1 MTYNRHLWAQPV
13 EFEYVFDFGCV
24 IMLVDLIL
32 VSLLFQAGQVLRNNF
47 DQKCR
52 LLRQQESRGENTD
65 KIRAGV
71 KDLHSRIGVA
81 IHRINSISKKIEEIR
96 DTELQPQLE
105 ELIEGYIRFSI
116 LICHFIITFFPLIE
130 LTSCYWWQI
139 KEDVGNDVGMP
150 QASVSRHIYISD
162 PRKCKDHRTLRYT
175 KTDHDPSRER
185 TQRLIIH
192 LH

>member
-1 MTYNRHLWAQPV
+1 
-13 EFEYVFDFGCV
+13 
-24 IMLVDLIL
+24 MLVDLIL

-130 LTSCYWWQI
+130 LTSCY
-139 KEDVGNDVGMP
+139 
-150 QASVSRHIYISD
+150 
-162 PRKCKDHRTLRYT
+162 
-175 KTDHDPSRER
+175 
-185 TQRLIIH
+185 
-192 LH
+192 